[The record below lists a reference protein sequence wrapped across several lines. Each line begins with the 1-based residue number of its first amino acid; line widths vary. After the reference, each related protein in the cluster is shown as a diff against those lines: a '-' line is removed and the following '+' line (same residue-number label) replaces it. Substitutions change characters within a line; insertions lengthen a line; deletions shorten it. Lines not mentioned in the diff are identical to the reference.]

1 MPGEHEPGASQDPGL
16 LVLCQLDHHY
26 HLIKPGLVR

>member
-1 MPGEHEPGASQDPGL
+1 MPWSARARSQEAGL
-16 LVLCQLDHHY
+16 LVLCQLNHHY